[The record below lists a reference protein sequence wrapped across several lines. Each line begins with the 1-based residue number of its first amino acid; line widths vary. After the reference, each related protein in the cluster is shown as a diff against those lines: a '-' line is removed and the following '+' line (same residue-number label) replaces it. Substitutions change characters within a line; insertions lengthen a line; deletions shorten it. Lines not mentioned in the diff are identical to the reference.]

1 MYFALPKNTERQTPS
16 SSLKLTGAKM
26 SNLSPEPETMC
37 EDRISEII
45 HNIDDHWGSPPI
57 LTPNT
62 LTHILNNQWVASDYH
77 STEENMKKQPKGHSL
92 TKTPGTVMLTGAP
105 SIAKSTNQNDRDDKM
120 LPILIQE
127 VCKTIESISMDSKH
141 SIANDIKN
149 DPIIQRFIMS
159 KKEEETSQEV
169 VLRHLT
175 QILQNHNK
183 NQQQQ

>member
-77 STEENMKKQPKGHSL
+77 STEENMKKV
-92 TKTPGTVMLTGAP
+92 TKTLF
-105 SIAKSTNQNDRDDKM
+105 RKM
-120 LPILIQE
+120 QSHP
-127 VCKTIESISMDSKH
+127 
-141 SIANDIKN
+141 
-149 DPIIQRFIMS
+149 
-159 KKEEETSQEV
+159 
-169 VLRHLT
+169 
-175 QILQNHNK
+175 
-183 NQQQQ
+183 

>member
-1 MYFALPKNTERQTPS
+1 MYFALPKSTERQTPS
-16 SSLKLTGAKM
+16 ASLKLTGAKM

-62 LTHILNNQWVASDYH
+62 LTHILNNQWVTSDCH
-77 STEENMKKQPKGHSL
+77 STEENVKKQPKGHPL
-92 TKTPGTVMLTGAP
+92 TKTPATVMLTGVP
-105 SIAKSTNQNDRDDKM
+105 SIVKSTNQNDKDDKM

-141 SIANDIKN
+141 SIANDIK
-149 DPIIQRFIMS
+149 
-159 KKEEETSQEV
+159 EEETSQEV